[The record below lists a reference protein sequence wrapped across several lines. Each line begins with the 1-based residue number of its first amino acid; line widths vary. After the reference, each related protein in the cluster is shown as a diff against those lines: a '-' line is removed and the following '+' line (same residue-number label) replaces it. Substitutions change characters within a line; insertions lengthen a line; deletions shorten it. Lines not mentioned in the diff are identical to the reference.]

1 MQQHLMQ
8 MQQPMMAAYASPN
21 QVTTDIIQQYLDENK
36 QLILAILDNQNAG
49 KADECAE
56 NQAKL
61 QRNLMYLAAI
71 ADSQQQVPTLAQF
84 PPNTVM
90 QSGPRYVQYQ
100 QAQQMTPP
108 QSLLA
113 ARSSMLYA
121 QSPMSSLQHQAALHS
136 QLGVSSGGNTGFNML
151 HGEASVGGNTA
162 LAAGVYSDFGGRS
175 TNSAKQEAGNAAS
188 AEARGGNSGRQNGDG
203 TEPPYLKG
211 SSEEEGN

>member
-8 MQQPMMAAYASPN
+8 MQPMMAAYASPN

-71 ADSQQQVPTLAQF
+71 ADSQQQVPTIAQF
-84 PPNTVM
+84 PPSTVM
-90 QSGPRYVQYQ
+90 QSAPRHVQYQ
-100 QAQQMTPP
+100 QAQQMTP
-108 QSLLA
+108 QSLMA

-121 QSPMSSLQHQAALHS
+121 QSPISALQQQQQAALHT
-136 QLGVSSGGNTGFNML
+136 QLGVSPGGNSGFNML
-151 HGEASVGGNTA
+151 HGEASVGGNGPP
-162 LAAGVYSDFGGRS
+162 AAGVFSDFGRS
-175 TNSAKQEAGNAAS
+175 SSAKQETGIALTTEGRGN
-188 AEARGGNSGRQNGDG
+188 NSGRQNGDG
-203 TEPPYLKG
+203 TEPLYLKG
-211 SSEEEGN
+211 SEEEAN

>member
-151 HGEASVGGNTA
+151 HGEASIGGNTA

-175 TNSAKQEAGNAAS
+175 TNSAKQEAGNAVS
-188 AEARGGNSGRQNGDG
+188 TEARGGNSGRQNGDG